1 MLCETQNHVLGVLHR
16 KLTIMKDYLKQN
28 YVISRFKKQYNG
40 RVLKTFSAQ
49 LENMVNN
56 IYNQVTR

>member
-1 MLCETQNHVLGVLHR
+1 
-16 KLTIMKDYLKQN
+16 MKDYLKQN

-56 IYNQVTR
+56 IYNQVTRWFWRWVKNSTHWIM